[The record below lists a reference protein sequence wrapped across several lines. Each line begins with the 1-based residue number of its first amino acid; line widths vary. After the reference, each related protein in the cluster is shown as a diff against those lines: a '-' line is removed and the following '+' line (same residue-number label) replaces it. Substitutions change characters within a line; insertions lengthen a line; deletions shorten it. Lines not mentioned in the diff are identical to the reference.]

1 MTGTLTASQE
11 SPPDGGPAEAPVAP
25 RAPRRRP
32 GRGLVL
38 GAALGVYIVLAFVL
52 NGRQTLVQGRA
63 DLSRF
68 AVWGN
73 DFRDSVDSARSSGS
87 AVMGVL
93 DAISSFLNT
102 VVETLQG
109 LISDA
114 PAGRP
119 VPEIGWL
126 GVVAIAIW
134 IVWTVSGV
142 RMAGLTAVA
151 FGLFGTF
158 GYWEE
163 SMDTL
168 IVAFVAVFFIML
180 LGIPL
185 GLWMGNSRRVTQVV
199 TPVLDVMQTFPAFV
213 YLAPITLFF
222 GIGAAPA
229 VIVTFIY
236 AFPPVV
242 RVTAEGVR
250 QVDSGVLEA
259 THSLGVT
266 TWQRLLN
273 VQLPMARRTII
284 VGVNQSIMAAL
295 SMVTIAAFINSPGL
309 GIPVLTA
316 LQSLDVG
323 TAFTAGIL
331 IAVMAVWLDRVTTA
345 AGEQTT
351 TIRTVGGTRRRRIA
365 IAVGVVV
372 AGVCVYL
379 SRTYLDL
386 AIFPESPDL
395 GTPVRDA
402 SQSVADWFATHA
414 SVVTV
419 PIKDAVSTGLLN
431 PFQTLLA
438 ESPWWLTAAF
448 LLLLAFLVGGVQA
461 GVISAVCLGAVLAV
475 GIWNE
480 AMVTVA
486 TTLVGTVIVV
496 VLALVLGVLMA
507 NSRVADLILR
517 PVLDTAQTIPA
528 FVYLIPAIAL
538 FDPSRFTAIVAAVIY
553 AAPVAIK
560 LVCDGIRGVSAS
572 SIEGAQS
579 AGSSPWQMI
588 TKVQLP
594 MARSSI
600 ALASNQGLLYVFAV
614 IVIGGLVG
622 AGGLGYY
629 VVAGFSRGELFGK
642 GLAAGIAIVA
652 LAVMF
657 DRITQGWVARTS
669 PRRTATT

>member
-1 MTGTLTASQE
+1 MPDTLTRAAE
-11 SPPDGGPAEAPVAP
+11 SPPSKTALRLPG
-25 RAPRRRP
+25 
-32 GRGLVL
+32 GRGGLL
-38 GAALGVYIVLAFVL
+38 GAFLLLYIALSFVL
-52 NGRQTLVQGRA
+52 NGKQTLTQGRA
-63 DLSRF
+63 DLSKF

-73 DFRDSVDSARSSGS
+73 EFKDKVDTARNGDNAFMGLLDS
-87 AVMGVL
+87 
-93 DAISSFLNT
+93 ISSFLNS
-102 VVETLQG
+102 VVEKLQE

-126 GVVAIAIW
+126 GVIAVAIW
-134 IVWTVSGV
+134 IVWTVSGTK
-142 RMAGLTAVA
+142 MAALTAVA

-158 GYWEE
+158 GYWQE

-168 IVAFVAVFFIML
+168 IIAFVAVFFVML

-185 GLWMGNSRRVTQVV
+185 GLWMGNSRRVTGIV
-199 TPVLDVMQTFPAFV
+199 TPVLDLMQTFPAFV

-250 QVDSGVLEA
+250 NVDAGVLEA
-259 THSLGVT
+259 TQSLGVT
-266 TWQRLLN
+266 TKQRLVN

-284 VGVNQSIMAAL
+284 VGINQSIMAAL

-345 AGEQTT
+345 AGEQTKV
-351 TIRTVGGTRRRRIA
+351 IRTAAGLKRRRIA
-365 IAVGVVV
+365 IALGLVVT
-372 AGVCVYL
+372 GVCVYL

-386 AIFPESPDL
+386 ASFPESPDL

-402 SQSVADWFATHA
+402 SQSVADWFATNA
-414 SVVTV
+414 SSVTV
-419 PIKDAVSTGLLN
+419 PIKDAISDGLLN

-448 LLLLAFLVGGVQA
+448 LLLLAFLVGGLKA
-461 GVISAVCLGAVLAV
+461 GVISTVCLGAVLAV

-480 AMVTVA
+480 AMVTIA

-507 NSRVADLILR
+507 NSHKADLVLR
-517 PVLDTAQTIPA
+517 PVLDTAQTIQA

-553 AAPVAIK
+553 ASPVAIK
-560 LVCDGIRGVSAS
+560 LVCDGIRGVSTS
-572 SIEGAQS
+572 SIEGARS
-579 AGSSPWQMI
+579 AGSTPWQMI

-669 PRRTATT
+669 PTRTTTT

>member
-1 MTGTLTASQE
+1 MSDTLTRAAE
-11 SPPDGGPAEAPVAP
+11 SPPGRTALRLPG
-25 RAPRRRP
+25 
-32 GRGLVL
+32 GRGGLL
-38 GAALGVYIVLAFVL
+38 GAFLLLYVVLSFIL
-52 NGRQTLVQGRA
+52 NGRQTLTQGRA

-73 DFRDSVDSARSSGS
+73 EFKDKVDTARNGDNAFMGLLDS
-87 AVMGVL
+87 
-93 DAISSFLNT
+93 ISSFLNT
-102 VVETLQG
+102 VVERLQE

-126 GVVAIAIW
+126 GVIAVAIW
-134 IVWTVSGV
+134 IVWTVSGT
-142 RMAGLTAVA
+142 RMAALTAVA

-158 GYWEE
+158 GYWQE

-168 IVAFVAVFFIML
+168 IIAFVAVFFVML

-185 GLWMGNSRRVTQVV
+185 GLWMGNSRRVTNVV

-250 QVDSGVLEA
+250 NVDPGVLEA
-259 THSLGVT
+259 TQSLGVT
-266 TWQRLLN
+266 TKQRLVN

-284 VGVNQSIMAAL
+284 VGINQSIMAAL

-345 AGEQTT
+345 AGEQTKV
-351 TIRTVGGTRRRRIA
+351 IRSVAGLRRRRIA
-365 IAVGVVV
+365 IALGLVVT
-372 AGVCVYL
+372 GVCIYL

-386 AIFPESPDL
+386 AAFPQSPDL

-402 SQSVADWFATHA
+402 SQSVADWFATNA
-414 SVVTV
+414 SSVTV
-419 PIKDAVSTGLLN
+419 PIKDAISDGLLN
-431 PFQTLLA
+431 PFQNLLA

-448 LLLLAFLVGGVQA
+448 LLILAFLVGGLQA
-461 GVISAVCLGAVLAV
+461 GVISTVCLGAVLAV

-480 AMVTVA
+480 AMVTIA

-507 NSRVADLILR
+507 NSRKADLVLR
-517 PVLDTAQTIPA
+517 PILDAAQTIPA

-553 AAPVAIK
+553 ASPVAIK

-579 AGSSPWQMI
+579 AGSTPWQMI

-669 PRRTATT
+669 PTRTTTT

>member
-1 MTGTLTASQE
+1 
-11 SPPDGGPAEAPVAP
+11 
-25 RAPRRRP
+25 
-32 GRGLVL
+32 
-38 GAALGVYIVLAFVL
+38 
-52 NGRQTLVQGRA
+52 
-63 DLSRF
+63 
-68 AVWGN
+68 
-73 DFRDSVDSARSSGS
+73 
-87 AVMGVL
+87 
-93 DAISSFLNT
+93 
-102 VVETLQG
+102 
-109 LISDA
+109 
-114 PAGRP
+114 
-119 VPEIGWL
+119 
-126 GVVAIAIW
+126 
-134 IVWTVSGV
+134 
-142 RMAGLTAVA
+142 
-151 FGLFGTF
+151 
-158 GYWEE
+158 
-163 SMDTL
+163 
-168 IVAFVAVFFIML
+168 
-180 LGIPL
+180 
-185 GLWMGNSRRVTQVV
+185 
-199 TPVLDVMQTFPAFV
+199 
-213 YLAPITLFF
+213 
-222 GIGAAPA
+222 
-229 VIVTFIY
+229 
-236 AFPPVV
+236 
-242 RVTAEGVR
+242 
-250 QVDSGVLEA
+250 
-259 THSLGVT
+259 
-266 TWQRLLN
+266 QRLLY

-284 VGVNQSIMAAL
+284 VGINQSIMAAL

-316 LQSLDVG
+316 LQSLDIG

-351 TIRTVGGTRRRRIA
+351 KFRTEAGTKRRRIA
-365 IAVGVVV
+365 IAAGLVVTV
-372 AGVCVYL
+372 VCVYL

-386 AIFPESPDL
+386 ATFPTSPNF
-395 GTPVRDA
+395 GSPVRDA
-402 SQSVADWFATHA
+402 SQSAADWVA
-414 SVVTV
+414 SNASSVTV
-419 PIKDAVSTGLLN
+419 PIKNAISGGLLN

-438 ESPWWLTAAF
+438 ESPWWLTASF
-448 LLLLAFLVGGVQA
+448 LLLMALLIGGLKA
-461 GVISAVCLGAVLAV
+461 GVISAACLGAVFAV

-480 AMVTVA
+480 SMITVA

-507 NSRVADLILR
+507 NSRTADLILR
-517 PVLDTAQTIPA
+517 PILDTAQTIPA

-553 AAPVAIK
+553 ASPVAIK

-579 AGSSPWQMI
+579 TGSNRWQMI

-669 PRRTATT
+669 PTRTMTT